1 MWKGNVYICSCTCH
15 KKHIHSK
22 GLYIH
27 LYVIHT
33 WIFIGLETCKW
44 TIVCVSFRRFMWLL
58 GSADPDIINDSTTI
72 VTITIVK
79 LAPLSQPM
87 EVWYSSI
94 LAIRVSST
102 ALSISA
108 YLTESPW
115 NNPTPRLITSK
126 RWPSFVWRIKGDDHW
141 FRFLHIFPCFVISI
155 SGDFL
160 WAFPKRFFHGKSQVV
175 PMGVPTFSEVKGLCH
190 ANPTE
195 RLPMKKGGHWGQPWL
210 RKPSMTG

>member
-44 TIVCVSFRRFMWLL
+44 TIVCVSFLRFMWLL

-141 FRFLHIFPCFVISI
+141 FRFLHIFPLLCHF
-155 SGDFL
+155 DFGG
-160 WAFPKRFFHGKSQVV
+160 F
-175 PMGVPTFSEVKGLCH
+175 PMGISQTVFPWKIPGGSHGSSHIFRGQG
-190 ANPTE
+190 P
-195 RLPMKKGGHWGQPWL
+195 LPRQSHGAVAYEEGRPLGPAV
-210 RKPSMTG
+210 T